1 MKKVVTKTK
10 WYNDPQ
16 MVGTL
21 LIFWP
26 PLGMYGVYKSETIE
40 PKWKKMAYGTFV
52 LATVLLGVTFLG

>member
-1 MKKVVTKTK
+1 MSTKIK

-26 PLGMYGVYKSETIE
+26 PVGIYGIYKSETIN
-40 PKWKKMAYGTFV
+40 PKWKNLTYGT
-52 LATVLLGVTFLG
+52 LALVGILLAITFLF

>member
-1 MKKVVTKTK
+1 MKPKVK

-26 PLGMYGVYKSETIE
+26 PVGIFGVYKSETIK
-40 PKWKKMAYGTFV
+40 PICKRITYAALSLGC
-52 LATVLLGVTFLG
+52 LALILSFII